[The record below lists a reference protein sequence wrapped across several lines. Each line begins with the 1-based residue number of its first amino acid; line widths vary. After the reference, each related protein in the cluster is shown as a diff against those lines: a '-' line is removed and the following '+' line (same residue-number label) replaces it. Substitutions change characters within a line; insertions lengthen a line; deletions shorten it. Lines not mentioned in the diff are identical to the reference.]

1 VRPACAMEGSDAS
14 AVGEFFVKL
23 LWHVSLRGLDASSWI
38 ISELRSPIR
47 GTRPPEASKLV
58 APSQP
63 MCVAIIL
70 VVKGNYLLK
79 CCLSIPVHLSKPGKV
94 LKERSTIERT
104 GQKLVAMRREGVN
117 CR

>member
-1 VRPACAMEGSDAS
+1 
-14 AVGEFFVKL
+14 
-23 LWHVSLRGLDASSWI
+23 
-38 ISELRSPIR
+38 
-47 GTRPPEASKLV
+47 
-58 APSQP
+58 